1 MSARLK
7 LLPGL
12 KSTEYVYSDLHAL
25 LDTNGGSSLGP
36 NIGSDG
42 SNLTIT
48 CLSMSRVF
56 LTEKLVNSIYQHIPY
71 FKGDILI
78 VDNGSTVEELSI
90 LQNLSDRIP
99 LNIRVVELGNN
110 FGVSGGRNKT
120 LEHIKTE
127 WAMFLDNDIYFINNP
142 LPRLQNDISR
152 LGCHFIN
159 MPLLDSDGETLFA
172 NG

>member
-78 VDNGSTVEELSI
+78 VDNG
-90 LQNLSDRIP
+90 R
-99 LNIRVVELGNN
+99 
-110 FGVSGGRNKT
+110 
-120 LEHIKTE
+120 
-127 WAMFLDNDIYFINNP
+127 P
-142 LPRLQNDISR
+142 LP
-152 LGCHFIN
+152 
-159 MPLLDSDGETLFA
+159 E
-172 NG
+172 

>member
-127 WAMFLDNDIYFINNP
+127 WAMFLDNDIY
-142 LPRLQNDISR
+142 L
-152 LGCHFIN
+152 
-159 MPLLDSDGETLFA
+159 
-172 NG
+172 